1 MKRFRFLLFLVFFLF
16 APLLLCAQQPPL
28 PAPPS
33 EMHSAYGEKL
43 RIPFIP
49 NSGRV
54 NDHFYRGAQPKADGL
69 AELKKLGIST
79 VVDLRLEDPAK
90 ILWERQQV
98 EALGMRFVNI
108 PVNEWSPPTN
118 EQVVQFLS
126 LFREDPAQKIFVHC
140 HFGED
145 RTGIFVATYRM
156 AFEKW
161 PSEQALNE
169 MYFFGF
175 NGLWHPS
182 MKSFIHDFPARL
194 HAAPALASLA
204 TPSRQP

>member
-1 MKRFRFLLFLVFFLF
+1 MKRFHFLSFFVFFLF

-28 PAPPS
+28 AAPPS

-90 ILWERQQV
+90 IFWERQQV

-182 MKSFIHDFPARL
+182 MKSFVHDFPARL